1 MGGRE
6 MGTIF
11 WHRLVRLRGGI
22 LGFGLALFVLGW
34 PLLAAYEVVRR
45 EQERLAG
52 FVRNFAG
59 IITALGGNVN
69 NLGDAA
75 SYLSMRY
82 FSYLPLVLGVYA
94 VLAGSGLLASD
105 EENGTLDL
113 ILAHPV
119 SRTALFVGRWLAFT
133 VALLLILVFA
143 WLGLLLPV
151 WGGAFPL
158 GGGTLLLPF
167 VSLLAVLLFYGNLAL
182 LLSMVLPSRRLAAA
196 TAGML
201 LGASFFLTMLA
212 RVDPGLETVA
222 LLSPLQ
228 YYQSG
233 EAVKGL
239 NFGGLAGLL
248 AAAGLWAVLAWWRF
262 ERRDIRVA
270 GEGVWRWPFRRRR
283 AAA

>member
-1 MGGRE
+1 

-34 PLLAAYEVVRR
+34 PLISAYDVVRR
-45 EQERLAG
+45 SPRQFAELA
-52 FVRNFAG
+52 RNFETM
-59 IITALGGNVN
+59 ITALGGDVN
-69 NLGDAA
+69 NFASAA
-75 SYLSMRY
+75 NFLSMRY
-82 FSYLPLVLGVYA
+82 FSLMPLVLGIFA

-113 ILAHPV
+113 VLAHPI
-119 SRTALFVGRWLAFT
+119 RRAALFWGRWLAFT
-133 VALLLILVFA
+133 LALLVILAVA
-143 WLGLLLPV
+143 WLGVLLPA
-151 WGGAFPL
+151 WDGSFPASAGA
-158 GGGTLLLPF
+158 LLLPF
-167 VSLLAVLLFYGNLAL
+167 LSLLGVLLFFGNLAL
-182 LLSMVLPSRRLAAA
+182 LLSMVLPSRRSAAA
-196 TAGML
+196 TAGLL

-212 RVDPGLETVA
+212 RIDPSLELVA
-222 LLSPLQ
+222 RLSPLQ

-233 EAVKGL
+233 EAINGL
-239 NFGGLAGLL
+239 NVAWFAGLV
-248 AAAGLWAVLAWWRF
+248 AAAGVWAVLAWWRF